1 MKTLLILLAVAMA
14 VLFTVDAASAATANS
29 AATVKVTIGRRSERV
44 AFEAER
50 MTRYMTMALDLTA
63 RQESKL
69 FYLNLEWA
77 DRCDRYTD
85 RVDLDIIVDRWY
97 YEYTRDLDVILN
109 NRQMRKWRNRYGH
122 RFGDYNRPR
131 ASISI
136 NIGARPHVH
145 IGGGHK
151 NPHKDP
157 HVRPHTAPHKDPHTK
172 PHVAPHRDP
181 HTKPHTAPHNGNVG
195 NGGNR
200 PSNNKGNV
208 GNGGNRPSNNKG
220 NVGNGGNRPSNNK
233 GNVGNGGNRPSN
245 NKGSYRSSS
254 SSNRGSNNATRNG
267 GSTRSS
273 NSSKS
278 SNDKGTSSR
287 GR

>member
-1 MKTLLILLAVAMA
+1 MA
-14 VLFTVDAASAATANS
+14 ALFTVDAASAATANS

-69 FYLNLEWA
+69 YYLNLEWA

-97 YEYTRDLDVILN
+97 YEYTRELDVILN

-157 HVRPHTAPHKDPHTK
+157 HTAPHKDPHTK
-172 PHVAPHRDP
+172 PHVAPH
-181 HTKPHTAPHNGNVG
+181 TKPHVAPHKGNVGNGGNRPSNNNGNVG

-200 PSNNKGNV
+200 PSNNN
-208 GNGGNRPSNNKG
+208 
-220 NVGNGGNRPSNNK
+220 

-254 SSNRGSNNATRNG
+254 SSNRGNNNATRNG

-273 NSSKS
+273 NSSNNS
-278 SNDKGTSSR
+278 RDKGTSSR

>member
-1 MKTLLILLAVAMA
+1 MKTLLRVLVVAMA
-14 VLFTVDAASAATANS
+14 AFMSVNASAATAIS
-29 AATVKVTIGRRSERV
+29 TATVKVAISRRGERV
-44 AFEAER
+44 AVEAER
-50 MTRYMTMALDLTA
+50 MTRYLGVALDLNA

-69 FYLNLEWA
+69 FYMNLEWA
-77 DRCDRYTD
+77 ERCDD
-85 RVDLDIIVDRWY
+85 RLIRIDLDNILDRWY
-97 YEYTRDLDVILN
+97 YEYTRDLNVILN
-109 NRQMRKWRNRYGH
+109 NRQMRVWRRMYGH
-122 RFGDYNRPR
+122 RYNDYSRPR

-145 IGGGHK
+145 IGAGHK

-157 HVRPHTAPHKDPHTK
+157 HTRPHVAPHTDPHTK
-172 PHVAPHRDP
+172 PHVAPHKDP

-195 NGGNR
+195 NGNNR

-208 GNGGNRPSNNKG
+208 GNGN
-220 NVGNGGNRPSNNK
+220 
-233 GNVGNGGNRPSN
+233 NRPSN

-254 SSNRGSNNATRNG
+254 SSNRGQSNATRG
-267 GSTRSS
+267 GNSTRSS
-273 NSSKS
+273 NNSKG

>member
-1 MKTLLILLAVAMA
+1 MA
-14 VLFTVDAASAATANS
+14 AIFTVDAASAATANS
-29 AATVKVTIGRRSERV
+29 AATIKVTIGRRSERV
-44 AFEAER
+44 AVEAER
-50 MTRYMTMALDLTA
+50 MTRYMTMVFDLTA

-69 FYLNLEWA
+69 YYLNLEWA
-77 DRCDRYTD
+77 DRCDRYAA
-85 RVDLDIIVDRWY
+85 RIDLDNIVERWY
-97 YEYTRDLDVILN
+97 YEYTRDLDQILN
-109 NRQMRKWRNRYGH
+109 NRQMRKWRNRYG
-122 RFGDYNRPR
+122 RRYGDYNRPR

-136 NIGARPHVH
+136 NIGAGPHVH
-145 IGGGHK
+145 IGAGHHHNHNDRFDHK
-151 NPHKDP
+151 PDRKPNRNPHVAPHKAPHTAP
-157 HVRPHTAPHKDPHTK
+157 HVAPHKDPHTK

-220 NVGNGGNRPSNNK
+220 
-233 GNVGNGGNRPSN
+233 
-245 NKGSYRSSS
+245 SYRSSN
-254 SSNRGSNNATRNG
+254 SSNRGQGNATRNNG
-267 GSTRSS
+267 ATRSS
-273 NSSKS
+273 NSNDSKR

>member
-1 MKTLLILLAVAMA
+1 MKTLLRVLAVAMA
-14 VLFTVDAASAATANS
+14 ALFTVDAASAATANS

-69 FYLNLEWA
+69 YYLNLEWA

-97 YEYTRDLDVILN
+97 YEYTRELDVILN

-157 HVRPHTAPHKDPHTK
+157 HTAPHKDPHTK
-172 PHVAPHRDP
+172 PHVAPH
-181 HTKPHTAPHNGNVG
+181 TKPHVAPHKGNVGNGGNRPSNNNGNVG

-200 PSNNKGNV
+200 PSNNN
-208 GNGGNRPSNNKG
+208 
-220 NVGNGGNRPSNNK
+220 

-254 SSNRGSNNATRNG
+254 SSNRGNNNATRNG

-273 NSSKS
+273 NSSNNS
-278 SNDKGTSSR
+278 RDKGTSSR